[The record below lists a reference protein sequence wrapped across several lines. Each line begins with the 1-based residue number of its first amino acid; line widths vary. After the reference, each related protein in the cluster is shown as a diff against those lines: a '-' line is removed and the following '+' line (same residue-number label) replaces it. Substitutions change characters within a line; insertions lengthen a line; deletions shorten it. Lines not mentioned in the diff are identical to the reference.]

1 MKYRKRMISFLTCFF
16 VSAIIWAHAPP
27 NGLDPQAW
35 KLFAVFTFTILG
47 IILQALPMGAMA
59 FIGLALTSSLKVLPL
74 ENVFSGFQNPI
85 VWLVVGGFF
94 MARGFIKTGLGIR
107 MAYKIIY
114 WLGESTLGM
123 AYGLIFTD
131 FILAPALPSITART
145 GGVVYPIAA
154 SLCKVFGSDPDSHP
168 RKLGAYFMQAIFQGS
183 TVTSGM
189 FLTSMAGNPLVAE
202 LAKEQGIIISWGK
215 WALAAIVPGLISL
228 SVIPYILFKI
238 YPPQLKKTEN
248 AKRFA
253 KTQLRKIG
261 PMKRTEWILLICFI
275 LLLLLWI
282 FGSYISMSA
291 TTAILLGISAL
302 LITGVITWSD
312 LLQDSYA
319 WDTLTWFATLIMF
332 ATYLGKFGF
341 TTWISTSIASHLS
354 GLNWVVGFCL
364 LAFVYFYSHYLFASN
379 SAHIGAMYAAF
390 LVLSISLGT
399 PPLLAALAL
408 GFISNLFGGLTQYG
422 SGPAPILFGAGYVNV
437 TEWWK
442 LGFIFS
448 IVNICIWGIVGAFW
462 WKLIG
467 IY

>member
-1 MKYRKRMISFLTCFF
+1 
-16 VSAIIWAHAPP
+16 
-27 NGLDPQAW
+27 
-35 KLFAVFTFTILG
+35 
-47 IILQALPMGAMA
+47 
-59 FIGLALTSSLKVLPL
+59 
-74 ENVFSGFQNPI
+74 
-85 VWLVVGGFF
+85 
-94 MARGFIKTGLGIR
+94 
-107 MAYKIIY
+107 
-114 WLGESTLGM
+114 
-123 AYGLIFTD
+123 
-131 FILAPALPSITART
+131 
-145 GGVVYPIAA
+145 
-154 SLCKVFGSDPDSHP
+154 
-168 RKLGAYFMQAIFQGS
+168 MQAIFQGS

-202 LAKEQGIIISWGK
+202 LAKEQGVIISWGK

-248 AKRFA
+248 AKHFA
-253 KTQLRKIG
+253 KTQLRKLG

-282 FGSYISMSA
+282 FGSYISMNA
-291 TTAILLGISAL
+291 TTAILIGISAL

-332 ATYLGKFGF
+332 ATYLGKLGF
-341 TTWISTSIASHLS
+341 TTWLSSSIASHLT
-354 GLNWVVGFCL
+354 GLNWVIGFGL
-364 LAFVYFYSHYLFASN
+364 LALVYFYSHYLFASN

-422 SGPAPILFGAGYVNV
+422 SGPAPILFGAGYVSV

-448 IVNICIWGIVGAFW
+448 IINICIWGIVGAFW